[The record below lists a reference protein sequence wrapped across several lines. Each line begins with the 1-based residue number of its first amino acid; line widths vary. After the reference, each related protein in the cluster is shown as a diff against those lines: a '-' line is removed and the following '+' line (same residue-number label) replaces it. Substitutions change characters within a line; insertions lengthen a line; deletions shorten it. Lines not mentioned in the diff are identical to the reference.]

1 MAKDPAFLFYTNDF
15 ISGTQFFT
23 NEEVGLY
30 IRLLCAQHQ
39 HGRLNKKQVKII
51 CNSLDID
58 VLNKF
63 SIDEQGLYF
72 NERLESEIEKRSKF
86 SLSRSA
92 NRLGKTKDL
101 NKPPKNKNTRK
112 TYVNHM
118 EDENENKDKIEVI
131 IKTDFEKTF
140 DSYLEMRKKIKK
152 PATDIAIGLIKDKLT
167 KMCGSDELLKIRIL
181 NQSIINSW
189 QDVYDIKIPKPQNKI
204 DTPEIKD
211 IKQY

>member
-39 HGRLNKKQVKII
+39 HGRLNEKQVKII

-140 DSYLEMRKKIKK
+140 DSYLEMRKVIKK
-152 PATDIAIGLIKDKLT
+152 PATENAIGLIKKELEKLAPNNQA
-167 KMCGSDELLKIRIL
+167 KQIDIL
-181 NQSIINSW
+181 NQSIMRNYTG
-189 QDVYDIKIPKPQNKI
+189 VFPLKQNE
-204 DTPEIKD
+204 DN
-211 IKQY
+211 KQETSLAHSKEF